1 VHGGCFTK
9 NAWTPVVTLQATEI
23 VNDVRRDI
31 DNLRAAMSKKGK
43 RPNKGDNP
51 DISFAQQRYVV

>member
-1 VHGGCFTK
+1 
-9 NAWTPVVTLQATEI
+9 

-43 RPNKGDNP
+43 KRPNKGDNP
-51 DISFAQQRYVV
+51 DISFAQQRYVVYAYLPRTLLCRCVILWR

>member
-1 VHGGCFTK
+1 
-9 NAWTPVVTLQATEI
+9 

-43 RPNKGDNP
+43 KRPNKSDNP
-51 DISFAQQRYVV
+51 DISFAQQRYVVYAYLLRALLCRCVILWR